1 MLDGLLER
9 FGLTDEITPCK
20 FRYTVCAGRG
30 GIFEGVKRIENFTGE
45 EVILIVGNGI
55 MTVKGKNLAIKKY
68 GENEVALTGRIT
80 GVNLS

>member
-45 EVILIVGNGI
+45 EVILIVGI

-80 GVNLS
+80 GVSLS